1 MNRDITIKNIDLDY
15 KVPASKSVLHREL
28 IISFLLYVLSKKDDP
43 DLTDKLTTPLS
54 SDNKDIEATK
64 ACIKALL
71 ESEGGDIIMNCNES
85 GSTLRFMI
93 SVGAAYLYHKGIDGR
108 LIFLPKGK
116 LMDRPID
123 QLEECL
129 LRHGISIEK
138 DRDNGQ
144 LIVSGKLTEGV
155 FDIEGNISSQYI
167 SGLLMASILLP
178 ESKVRLIGD
187 LESKGYFEL
196 TIGTLES
203 KGVNV
208 DEDDNLYSVKVPS
221 TDKISLD
228 LDVEGDWSSAA
239 FLLSLGALCKNGKMT
254 LHGLNQRSFQKDK
267 FILYILAEMGIILD
281 FSNDSITIT
290 ERRRSAGRLI
300 LDARDYPDIVPY
312 VAVLAA
318 AFKDGTQIMNVE
330 RLKFKECDRVEAT
343 IEALR
348 GVGASCEYR
357 DGSLFVDGGIRER
370 DKNEPFK
377 TYGDHRMAQT
387 ACLIAAW
394 TGKTI
399 NIDND
404 ECISKSFPG
413 LWELLEGTEVEA
425 K

>member
-1 MNRDITIKNIDLDY
+1 MNRDITIRNIDLDY

-28 IISFLLYVLSKKDDP
+28 IISFLLYVLSRKDDKSLV
-43 DLTDKLTTPLS
+43 DLLTTPLP

-71 ESEGGDIIMNCNES
+71 ESSGGDIIMNCNES

-93 SVGAAYLYHKGIDGR
+93 SVGAAYLYHKDIDGR
-108 LIFLPKGK
+108 LIFMPKGK
-116 LMDRPID
+116 LMERPID
-123 QLEECL
+123 QLEGCL

-138 DRDNGQ
+138 DREKGQ
-144 LIVSGKLTEGV
+144 LIVSGKLTEGI

-178 ESKVRLIGD
+178 QSKVRLIGD

-196 TIGTLES
+196 TIGALGS
-203 KGVNV
+203 KGVIV
-208 DEDDNLYSVKVPS
+208 DDEDDLYSVTVPS
-221 TDKISLD
+221 DID
-228 LDVEGDWSSAA
+228 LNIDLNVEGDWSSAA
-239 FLLSLGALCKNGKMT
+239 FLLSLGALCKKGKMT
-254 LHGLNQRSFQKDK
+254 LHGLNQRSYQKDK
-267 FILYILAEMGIILD
+267 FILYILAEMGIIMEHKE
-281 FSNDSITIT
+281 DSVTIT
-290 ERRRSAGRLI
+290 DRRRSAGRLI

-312 VAVLAA
+312 IAVLAA
-318 AFKDGTQIMNVE
+318 AFKEGTQIMNVE

-343 IEALR
+343 IEALN
-348 GVGASCEYR
+348 GVGAHCEYR
-357 DGSLFVDGGIRER
+357 NGSLFVEGGIKEK

-399 NIDND
+399 HIDND
-404 ECISKSFPG
+404 ECVSKSFPG
-413 LWELLEGTEVEA
+413 LWELLEGAEA
-425 K
+425 